1 MKTAGT
7 VTTRRTN
14 AATRTTRR
22 RRRLNRR
29 RAVLNTRTYSTVA
42 VLFAPKEPAMKP
54 AVLALGVVLALAAPE
69 VVQPSEQ
76 PRTGGVLRAAMIGEP
91 PTLDL
96 HTTTAVIVQQI
107 TWHIYETLF
116 TYDRQ
121 YNAVPRLVDTHTVT
135 DNGRTYL
142 FKLRRGV
149 KFHNGKELTSTDVI
163 ASLKRWGR
171 LATPGK
177 AAWRNV
183 EGVEAKDPYTVAMY
197 LKEPSGSL
205 LQVLAR
211 PNGPAGKRVAYL
223 DEILFVP
230 VPDVAVRLAGV
241 ETGEYHYAQQIKPD
255 QYERVKTV
263 RDVVPGIIKPAGW
276 TTAVLNHKQW

>member
-1 MKTAGT
+1 MG
-7 VTTRRTN
+7 
-14 AATRTTRR
+14 
-22 RRRLNRR
+22 
-29 RAVLNTRTYSTVA
+29 
-42 VLFAPKEPAMKP
+42 P
-54 AVLALGVVLALAAPE
+54 AVLALAVVLALAAPE

-121 YNAVPRLVDTHTVT
+121 YNAVPMLADTHTVT

-149 KFHNGKELTSTDVI
+149 KFHNGKELTSADVV

-183 EGVEAKDPYTVAMY
+183 EGVEAKDPYTVVM
-197 LKEPSGSL
+197 SL
-205 LQVLAR
+205 RDSSAALLMGLAR
-211 PNGPAGKRVAYL
+211 PNNA
-223 DEILFVP
+223 P
-230 VPDVAVRLAGV
+230 VTYP
-241 ETGEYHYAQQIKPD
+241 
-255 QYERVKTV
+255 
-263 RDVVPGIIKPAGW
+263 
-276 TTAVLNHKQW
+276 

>member
-1 MKTAGT
+1 MKAAGT
-7 VTTRRTN
+7 IRVRRTN

-29 RAVLNTRTYSTVA
+29 RAVLSTRTYSTVA

-69 VVQPSEQ
+69 VVQTAEQ
-76 PRTGGVLRAAMIGEP
+76 PRTGGVLRAAMMGEP

-121 YNAVPRLVDTHTVT
+121 YNAVPMLADTHTVT

-142 FKLRRGV
+142 VKLRRGV
-149 KFHNGKELTSTDVI
+149 KFHNGKELTSADVV
-163 ASLKRWGR
+163 ASLRRWGR

-177 AAWRNV
+177 QLWKNV
-183 EGVEAKDPYTVAMY
+183 EGVEANDASTVAMY
-197 LKEPSGSL
+197 LKDSSGAL
-205 LQVLAR
+205 LMGLAR
-211 PNGPAGKRVAYL
+211 PNNGAVIYPQEIVEAAGDNPIKEYVGTGPYR
-223 DEILFVP
+223 FV
-230 VPDVAVRLAGV
+230 
-241 ETGEYHYAQQIKPD
+241 E
-255 QYERVKTV
+255 
-263 RDVVPGIIKPAGW
+263 
-276 TTAVLNHKQW
+276 HK